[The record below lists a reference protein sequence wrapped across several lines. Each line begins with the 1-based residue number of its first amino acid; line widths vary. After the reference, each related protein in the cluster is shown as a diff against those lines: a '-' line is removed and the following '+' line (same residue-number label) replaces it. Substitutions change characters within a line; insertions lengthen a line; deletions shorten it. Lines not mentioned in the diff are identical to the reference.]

1 VTLLPPLK
9 YIRSLRSVKLP
20 TLLVTSPTKP
30 DLVAEPVPPLVTPAT
45 VMAQIGGHLGYW
57 RNQHGLSIEEVST
70 LTQIQ
75 PRLIQAIEE
84 GHIEMLPESV
94 YVKGMIGRYGNC
106 LGMDGDGLAQ
116 LVPTWQREVLV
127 SKQTSTRGTSFTQPR
142 IKPIHWYIIYALALL
157 AGSSTISHVLNE
169 AAKPA
174 YPIVERATTPV
185 VTPVEIATPTPIESP
200 NAIQVRIIVKT
211 PIWVGI
217 VVDGNPKIV
226 GNLKAG
232 EQRDWIVTDTMTIDT
247 SDGSGLYVSQG
258 QQPFQALSAQGQR
271 KQMTIKVAK
280 KPEPKVENDEVK
292 TIDP

>member
-1 VTLLPPLK
+1 MTLLPPLK

-20 TLLVTSPTKP
+20 TLSVMNPTKS
-30 DLVAEPVPPLVTPAT
+30 DRVVEPVTPSVTPAT

-116 LVPTWQREVLV
+116 LVPTWQREVLQTR
-127 SKQTSTRGTSFTQPR
+127 QTSTRGTSFTQPR
-142 IKPIHWYIIYALALL
+142 LQPIHWYAIYALSLL
-157 AGSSTISHVLNE
+157 AGSAAISHALNE
-169 AAKPA
+169 AAKPT
-174 YPIVERATTPV
+174 YPIVERPTTA
-185 VTPVEIATPTPIESP
+185 VTIPVEIATPTPIESP
-200 NAIQVRIIVKT
+200 TAIEVRIIVKK
-211 PIWVGI
+211 PIWVSI

-226 GNLKAG
+226 GNLKVG
-232 EQRDWIVTDTMTIDT
+232 EQRDWMVTDKMTIDT

-258 QQPFQALSAQGQR
+258 KQPFQALGGDGQ
-271 KQMTIKVAK
+271 KKEMTIKVAK
-280 KPEPKVENDEVK
+280 KTEPKVESDNVK
-292 TIDP
+292 NIDP